1 MEVTHAPTGFMLI
14 KKEAIANN
22 GLVKIEFYDYLN

>member
-14 KKEAIANN
+14 KKEAI
-22 GLVKIEFYDYLN
+22 LKMVEKYPHLKIK